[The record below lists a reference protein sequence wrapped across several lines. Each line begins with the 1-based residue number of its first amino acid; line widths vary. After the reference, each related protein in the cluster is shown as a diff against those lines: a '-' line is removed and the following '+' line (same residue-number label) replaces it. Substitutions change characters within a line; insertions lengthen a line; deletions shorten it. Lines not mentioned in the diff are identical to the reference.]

1 VTEGKSSVL
10 IEFVEMTVVENVQ
23 VTLEGML
30 NVQSS
35 TIKEYPEF

>member
-1 VTEGKSSVL
+1 MTEGKSSVL

>member
-1 VTEGKSSVL
+1 MTEGRSRVL
-10 IEFVEMTVVENVQ
+10 IEFVEMTVEENIE